1 MDPSITVDERKGR
14 WVWWNKIFVAT
25 YNFAIFY
32 CNEKLQNSIILFGN
46 MAKKKLDDESNMP
59 LNKRG
64 IKNQ

>member
-1 MDPSITVDERKGR
+1 M
-14 WVWWNKIFVAT
+14 AT

-46 MAKKKLDDESNMP
+46 MAKKMLDDESNMP